1 MKYVVTFAAALA
13 AALSAHQSAH
23 AHGFAGKRFFPA
35 TIATDDPFVAD
46 ELSLPTVSSVP
57 DSTSGG
63 EPSTRETDVGVD
75 IAKRITPNF
84 GIEVGE
90 TWKHFD
96 PKGGRS
102 FSGFDNLGV
111 GAKYLLLER
120 DSSEFLFSVGL
131 DADVGGTGSQK
142 IGADRFSTLTPG
154 IFFGKGFGDLP
165 DSAALFKPFA
175 VTGVLGVDFPTES
188 QSAGDGGDMERH
200 PHVLNV
206 GLAFEY
212 SLPYLQSNVRD
223 IGLGAPFNRM
233 IPLVEVNIQSPLDR
247 GSAGKTTAT
256 IGPGLIWSGQFMQIG
271 LEAIVPVNE
280 RSGDGVGVVGQLH
293 FYLDD
298 IFPASLGRP
307 VFGGGP

>member
-1 MKYVVTFAAALA
+1 MKHVVTFAAALA
-13 AALSAHQSAH
+13 AALSAHQSAY

-46 ELSLPTVSSVP
+46 ELSLPTASIVP

-63 EPSTRETDVGVD
+63 EPPTRETDIGVD

-120 DSSEFLFSVGL
+120 DSSEFLLSVGL
-131 DADVGGTGSQK
+131 DADVGGTGSKK

-165 DSAALFKPFA
+165 DGAALFKPFA
-175 VTGVLGVDFPTES
+175 VTGVLGVNFPTES
-188 QSAGDGGDMERH
+188 ESVDNGGDIERH

-233 IPLVEVNIQSPLDR
+233 IPLVEVNIQTPLDR

-280 RSGDGVGVVGQLH
+280 RSGDGVGAVGQLH